1 MPRRTIIKVS
11 DHALIRYLERVKK
24 ADFRELRA
32 YLGEIGGIAV
42 DHGACSIIADGARLM
57 IRDDHVVT
65 VLERDMETR
74 TVEDYLG
81 RPFRAK
87 P

>member
-1 MPRRTIIKVS
+1 MAHRTIIPVS
-11 DHALIRYLERVKK
+11 DHALVRYLERVKK
-24 ADFRELRA
+24 ADFKELRA

-57 IRDDHVVT
+57 IRDGHVVT
-65 VLERDMETR
+65 VMDRDMQTR